1 MKKLLA
7 LIIVFVL
14 GAAMAHS
21 AEFLINA
28 QNHWMDALTPT
39 EVNGMD
45 QQALDN
51 YTARGQKGDIVIVK
65 PDGWVWGNSERPPEY
80 IVVKVPTMTLAQGLA
95 LAGQWN
101 ASLAVNILS
110 ANQATDTYTIQL
122 TADNVN
128 VNTGEGK
135 VTQERVQNFL
145 NNWNMKNVVID
156 DNSVQ
161 FDAMVFE
168 VLQSNKYLEMDCS
181 LCTFT
186 ETDYTQST
194 GVHRVRIDASAL
206 NLTGGQ
212 FDNAVSK
219 LSQRLT
225 FVSQNRALRRA
236 TFDIY
241 RDNVRQAFT
250 IEATKGLR
258 RMIRKCRWHISP
270 ENVDAI
276 ISQGGSVSLSSADA
290 QAILLDK
297 MTLGQ

>member
-7 LIIVFVL
+7 LLIVFVL
-14 GAAMAHS
+14 GVAMAHS

-51 YTARGQKGDIVIVK
+51 YTARGQKGDIVIIGVN
-65 PDGWVWGNSERPPEY
+65 GSMPEAPAPTSTY
-80 IVVKVPTMTLAQGLA
+80 IIIKVPEISYAEAQA
-95 LAGQWN
+95 KSGQWN

-122 TADNVN
+122 TANNVN

-135 VTQERVQNFL
+135 VTQTRVQNFL
-145 NNWNMKNVVID
+145 TNWNMKNVVIG

-186 ETDYTQST
+186 ETDYTQAT
-194 GVHRVRIDASAL
+194 GTHRVRIDASAL
-206 NLTGGQ
+206 NLTGNQ
-212 FDNAVSK
+212 FDNAVSN

-250 IEATKGLR
+250 MEVNKTMKRL
-258 RMIRKCRWHISP
+258 IRKCRWKVSAELVDTVIASGRMVTMSRDDFISY
-270 ENVDAI
+270 
-276 ISQGGSVSLSSADA
+276 LT
-290 QAILLDK
+290 DK
-297 MTLGQ
+297 QNLGQ